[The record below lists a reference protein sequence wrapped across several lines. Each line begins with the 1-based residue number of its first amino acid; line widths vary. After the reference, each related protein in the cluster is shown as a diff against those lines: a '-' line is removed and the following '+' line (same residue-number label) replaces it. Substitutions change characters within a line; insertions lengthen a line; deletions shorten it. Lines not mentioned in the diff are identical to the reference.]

1 MSLLSVENLSQS
13 FPDKELYQDASF
25 ELNKEDHMG
34 IVGQNGAGKSTLI
47 KILTGEIL
55 PDKGKIVWQNKVT
68 YGYLDQYA
76 DIPKDDT
83 LYEFLTT
90 AYAELF
96 RKRDLMEKYYADY
109 AENLDDKL
117 LDKAGRLQEYLDAN
131 NFYDI
136 DTEINRVMTGL
147 GLTDIG
153 KDHIVS
159 EMSGGQRS
167 KIILAKLLLQNPDV
181 LILDEPTNYLDVAH
195 INWLADYLNSFDGAF
210 MVISHDYDFLQKVTN
225 CICDVSF
232 NKITKYRGDF
242 KSAMKQKKARKEAQL
257 KAFEKQQVVIEKA
270 ENFIRKNKAG
280 QRSTMAKSR
289 EKMLDRMERI
299 DPPSENLKA
308 SFDFPYLDTGSQNAV
323 AVNKL
328 AVGYG
333 KKQLLEPVTFSMSAG
348 EKVAFSGFNGAGKS
362 TLIKSI
368 LGVIPAL
375 GGEAH
380 FSPSAKINYFTQ
392 ELVWD
397 NPKLT
402 PLQTIQ
408 EKYPTM
414 LPKTIRTKLAKCG
427 INAVDIM
434 KPMGQLSGGE
444 QTKVKLALMELIE
457 SNFLIMDEP
466 TNHLDDETK
475 HALSLALQRF
485 KGNLIVV
492 SHENSFYS
500 SWIDKEINV
509 EKLRLD
515 RNK

>member
-1 MSLLSVENLSQS
+1 MSLLSVEHLSHG
-13 FPDKELYQDASF
+13 FADKELYEDANF

-47 KILTGEIL
+47 KILTGETL
-55 PDKGKIVWQNKVT
+55 PDKGRIIWQNKVT

-76 DIPKDDT
+76 DIPKEDT

-96 RKRDLMEKYYADY
+96 RQRDLMEKYYADY

-117 LDKAGRLQEYLDAN
+117 LEKAGRIQENLDAN

-147 GLTDIG
+147 GLDDIG

-181 LILDEPTNYLDVAH
+181 LILDEPTNYLDTAY
-195 INWLADYLNSFDGAF
+195 ISWLADYLNGFEGAF

-242 KSAMKQKKARKEAQL
+242 QSAMRQKDARKEAQL

-289 EKMLDRMERI
+289 EKMLNRMEKI
-299 DPPSENLKA
+299 DPPSENLKGH
-308 SFDFPYLDTGSQNAV
+308 FDFPYLDTGSQNAV

-380 FSPSAKINYFTQ
+380 FSPSAKVNYFTQ
-392 ELVWD
+392 ELIWD

-402 PLQTIQ
+402 PLETIQ
-408 EKYPTM
+408 NQYPKM

-427 INAVDIM
+427 INAADTI
-434 KPMGQLSGGE
+434 KPMKQLSGGE
-444 QTKVKLALMELIE
+444 QTKVKLALMELID

-475 HALSLALQRF
+475 RALSEALQRF

-492 SHENSFYS
+492 SHEDSFYS
-500 SWIDKEINV
+500 QWIDKEINV

-515 RNK
+515 RE

>member
-1 MSLLSVENLSQS
+1 MSLLSVEHLSHG
-13 FPDKELYQDASF
+13 FADKELYEDANF

-47 KILTGEIL
+47 KILTGETL
-55 PDKGKIVWQNKVT
+55 PDKGRIIWQNKVT

-76 DIPKDDT
+76 DIPKEDT

-96 RKRDLMEKYYADY
+96 RQRDLMEKYYADY

-117 LDKAGRLQEYLDAN
+117 LEKAGRIQENLDAN

-147 GLTDIG
+147 GLDDIG

-181 LILDEPTNYLDVAH
+181 LILDEPTNYLDTAH
-195 INWLADYLNSFDGAF
+195 ISWLADYLNGFEGAF

-242 KSAMKQKKARKEAQL
+242 QSAMRQKGARKEAQL

-289 EKMLDRMERI
+289 EKMLNRMEKI
-299 DPPSENLKA
+299 DPPSENLKGH
-308 SFDFPYLDTGSQNAV
+308 FDFPYLDTGSQNAV

-348 EKVAFSGFNGAGKS
+348 EK
-362 TLIKSI
+362 
-368 LGVIPAL
+368 
-375 GGEAH
+375 
-380 FSPSAKINYFTQ
+380 
-392 ELVWD
+392 
-397 NPKLT
+397 
-402 PLQTIQ
+402 
-408 EKYPTM
+408 
-414 LPKTIRTKLAKCG
+414 
-427 INAVDIM
+427 
-434 KPMGQLSGGE
+434 
-444 QTKVKLALMELIE
+444 
-457 SNFLIMDEP
+457 
-466 TNHLDDETK
+466 
-475 HALSLALQRF
+475 
-485 KGNLIVV
+485 
-492 SHENSFYS
+492 
-500 SWIDKEINV
+500 
-509 EKLRLD
+509 
-515 RNK
+515 